1 MRIVLAAFAA
11 LLARVVSLVPFIFLG
26 ALLPIWIMMAIH
38 GREAVQDAP
47 GHGGIVLLGTLPA
60 AGLISIPV
68 FLFPAVKLYRVG
80 ISCYGIDHR
89 QTRST
94 NI

>member
-11 LLARVVSLVPFIFLG
+11 LSAGVVTLVFFIFLG
-26 ALLPIWIMMAIH
+26 ALLPMWLMMAIH
-38 GREAVQDAP
+38 GRQAVQDAP
-47 GHGGIVLLGTLPA
+47 GHGGIILLGTLPV

-68 FLFPAVKLYRVG
+68 FLFLAVRLYRMG
-80 ISCYGIDHR
+80 ASRYGPDHH
-89 QTRST
+89 QNRST

>member
-1 MRIVLAAFAA
+1 MRIVLAAYAA
-11 LLARVVSLVPFIFLG
+11 LLAGVVSLALFVFLG
-26 ALLPIWIMMAIH
+26 GLLPILLMMAIH

-47 GHGGIVLLGTLPA
+47 GHGGIVLLGTLPV

-68 FLFPAVKLYRVG
+68 FLFLAIRLYRMGV
-80 ISCYGIDHR
+80 SRYGLDHR
-89 QTRST
+89 QSRST